1 MDTSNMLA
9 QGTMLRGGT
18 YRIERPLSSGGFG
31 NTYLVRNVVFNEL
44 YAMKEF
50 FMRGV
55 NMRRGTAVTVSV
67 PDNHSSYESQKE
79 KFNTE
84 AKRLRAL
91 NNAHIVKVHDLF
103 EENGTVYYVMDFI
116 NGESLSERMKHQGR
130 PFTEQETW
138 QILPQLLD
146 ALKAVHEKE
155 LWHMDIKPGNIMLDT
170 NGQAY
175 LVDFGASKQFSKNG
189 PQTSSAMC
197 YTPGYA
203 PVEQVEQDMEKFGP
217 WTDLYALGATLY
229 NMQTLQQPPTSTA
242 IAEGNAFNFPPTM
255 SQRMQDLI
263 RWMMEP
269 SRAKRPASVA
279 DIEKQLGVPQP
290 GPYMAPPQPQ
300 PMMGQ
305 PQPGMAQP
313 QPGMAQP
320 QSGMAQPQPGMAPPQ
335 PGMSQPA
342 GDASTQLSGHPGV
355 PSQKKGGALWK
366 ILIPLLIVAAL
377 GVGAFFLFFNKSPEE
392 KAAEA
397 AREEYEE
404 LVDDCK
410 KQIKDAEDLGEL
422 LEAKDMLADIED
434 MDDIHGRVM
443 PEVFNQY
450 EPLKKLFDKTCQTE
464 RDECIEE
471 AERLMNDGDYKEA
484 CDLLN
489 KAVEALPDDD
499 ELAELRDRM
508 AEKIG
513 YVDVLDVKFAN
524 CEKDGTDIDEEGS
537 TLYSNKMRYLFPRV
551 YYNSLLPEGHEMVN
565 VEVYYKVFN
574 PDGSLNS
581 SVNSPYGYTN
591 KAAFNVVVGE
601 ENQGEWLN
609 GWGNATSST
618 YSAGE
623 YGFELYYKGR
633 QIYKG
638 TFHIY

>member
-217 WTDLYALGATLY
+217 
-229 NMQTLQQPPTSTA
+229 
-242 IAEGNAFNFPPTM
+242 
-255 SQRMQDLI
+255 
-263 RWMMEP
+263 
-269 SRAKRPASVA
+269 
-279 DIEKQLGVPQP
+279 
-290 GPYMAPPQPQ
+290 
-300 PMMGQ
+300 
-305 PQPGMAQP
+305 
-313 QPGMAQP
+313 
-320 QSGMAQPQPGMAPPQ
+320 
-335 PGMSQPA
+335 
-342 GDASTQLSGHPGV
+342 
-355 PSQKKGGALWK
+355 
-366 ILIPLLIVAAL
+366 
-377 GVGAFFLFFNKSPEE
+377 
-392 KAAEA
+392 
-397 AREEYEE
+397 
-404 LVDDCK
+404 
-410 KQIKDAEDLGEL
+410 
-422 LEAKDMLADIED
+422 
-434 MDDIHGRVM
+434 
-443 PEVFNQY
+443 
-450 EPLKKLFDKTCQTE
+450 
-464 RDECIEE
+464 
-471 AERLMNDGDYKEA
+471 
-484 CDLLN
+484 
-489 KAVEALPDDD
+489 
-499 ELAELRDRM
+499 
-508 AEKIG
+508 
-513 YVDVLDVKFAN
+513 
-524 CEKDGTDIDEEGS
+524 
-537 TLYSNKMRYLFPRV
+537 
-551 YYNSLLPEGHEMVN
+551 
-565 VEVYYKVFN
+565 
-574 PDGSLNS
+574 
-581 SVNSPYGYTN
+581 
-591 KAAFNVVVGE
+591 
-601 ENQGEWLN
+601 
-609 GWGNATSST
+609 
-618 YSAGE
+618 
-623 YGFELYYKGR
+623 
-633 QIYKG
+633 
-638 TFHIY
+638 